1 MRFTISSNALYS
13 VLQNNLKVVPTKA
26 TMPILDYFL
35 FVLNNGVLTIISSD
49 LETTLTSKINVL
61 SEEIPG
67 AIAVPSKRMI
77 DSLREL
83 SDQPITFEVLENNVI
98 KILWTTGKL
107 ILPGVTSAGFPVIEG
122 IEDFTQSFNLSAN
135 WLSAAINKTLFAAS
149 DNELRPIMN
158 GVHFDLTP
166 ENATFVATDAHK
178 LVRLTKDS
186 PNSEITE
193 RCSFNLP
200 KKPANLLK
208 NLLAKQTS
216 DINITFNNKNIVF
229 KLEDYELICRT
240 IEGRYPN
247 YNSVI
252 PQNNT
257 NKVLVDRTLLLNSL
271 KRVSV
276 CSNVVSN
283 LIKFTISD
291 NNIGLVAQDTDFSVS
306 AEDSLECDY
315 NGDSLS
321 LGFKA
326 PYVIEMLQNMSTEMV
341 SLEFADA
348 TRAGLIVPFDP
359 KDELEQNL
367 LMLLMPIMS

>member
-13 VLQNNLKVVPTKA
+13 VLQNNLKVIPTKA

-35 FVLNNGVLTIISSD
+35 FTVEDGLLTIVSSD
-49 LETTLTSKINVL
+49 LEITLTSKIELL
-61 SEEIPG
+61 SEDVPG
-67 AIAVPSKRMI
+67 AIAVPSRRII

-83 SDQPITFEVLENNVI
+83 TDQPITFEVLENNVI
-98 KILWTTGKL
+98 KILWKTGKL
-107 ILPGVTSAGFPVIEG
+107 MLPGVEADGFPIVSD
-122 IEDFTQSFNLSAN
+122 IEDSIQSFDISAD

-149 DNELRPIMN
+149 DNELRPIMS

-166 ENATFVATDAHK
+166 DAATFVATDAHK
-178 LVRLTKDS
+178 LVRLIKNS
-186 PNSEITE
+186 PNKDITE
-193 RCSFNLP
+193 HCSFNLP

-208 NLLAKQTS
+208 NLLLKQTS
-216 DINITFNNKNIVF
+216 DIKVTFSSKNIMFV
-229 KLEDYELICRT
+229 LDDYKLICRT

-252 PQNNT
+252 PKNNV
-257 NKVLVDRTLLLNSL
+257 NKVLVDRVLLLNSL

-283 LIKFTISD
+283 LIKFTICD
-291 NNIGLVAQDTDFSVS
+291 NAIGLVAQDTDFSVS
-306 AEDSLECDY
+306 AEDSIECDY
-315 NGDSLS
+315 SGDMLT

-326 PYVIEMLQNMSTEMV
+326 PYVIDMLQNMSTEMV

-348 TRAGLIVPFDP
+348 TRAGLIVPYEP